1 MELEDYQKKAAA
13 TIQDYPT
20 TKEMNE
26 VIPFLG
32 IVGEAGSV
40 LTELK
45 KKIRDGKFYNGFHER
60 LTEELGDVLWYVAA
74 IATRYD
80 LTLEDVASCNLE
92 KVLGRFS
99 DEAVEFKNY
108 DKQYPTKEQFPK
120 EFQVVFEPFEEDGQ
134 KKMRIYSFED
144 GEDVGDPLTDN
155 TYLED
160 GYRYH
165 DVFHYGY
172 VAYLGWSPV
181 VRKLFERKRRSE
193 PLVDENEDGARATI
207 IEEMISLYIFERAK
221 YHNLLK
227 YSDSIDSEILKTV
240 QHFAKSIE
248 IKDCSA
254 RQWEEAILNS
264 YKVYNDLV
272 ENDGG
277 RIMVSL
283 KNRKLI
289 YIGKN

>member
-1 MELEDYQKKAAA
+1 MKFNDYQKKAAK

-20 TKEMNE
+20 SQEMNE

-40 LTELK
+40 LSELK
-45 KKIRDGKFYNGFHER
+45 KKIRDGRFYNGFDDR
-60 LTEELGDVLWYVAA
+60 LAEELGDVLWYVSA
-74 IATRYD
+74 IATKYN
-80 LTLEDVASCNLE
+80 LALEDVASQNLS
-92 KVLGRFS
+92 KILDRFS
-99 DEAVEFKNY
+99 PEALEIKNY
-108 DKQYPTKEQFPK
+108 DKGYPAKERFPS

-144 GEDVGDPLTDN
+144 GENVGDPLSDN
-155 TYLED
+155 TYVED

-181 VRKLFERKRRSE
+181 IRKLFERKRKSE
-193 PLVDENEDGARATI
+193 PAIDENEDGARPQI

-221 YHNLLK
+221 SHNLLK
-227 YSDSIDSEILKTV
+227 YSDSVDTEILKAV
-240 QHFAKSIE
+240 QMFGRSIE

-264 YKVYNDLV
+264 YRVYNELV
-272 ENDGG
+272 DNDGG

-289 YIGKN
+289 YIGKH